1 MTTTATNVSILPAL
15 RRRVES
21 ATLSDIMHANVWY
34 GNARTLAER
43 MVNINPA
50 YTVEIA
56 ATIIAAFSPRV
67 RWETNVRKALA
78 FTAGMRVRG
87 LRDHTRKA
95 HLAERIGFDAI
106 PFRTAPK
113 THSFARN
120 IAGDMDAVTVDI
132 WMCRAAEIGRDS
144 PTIRQY
150 RAIADAVR
158 TLAAEYNMTPAT
170 MQALIW
176 IVERGR
182 AE

>member
-1 MTTTATNVSILPAL
+1 MTTTATTSIMSAL
-15 RRRVES
+15 RSRVES

-34 GNARTLAER
+34 GNARTIAER
-43 MVNINPA
+43 MVKLNPA
-50 YTVEIA
+50 YNVEIA

-67 RWETNVRKALA
+67 HWATNVRKALDFA
-78 FTAGMRVRG
+78 VGAPVRG

-95 HLAERIGFDAI
+95 YLAERVGFDAI

-132 WMCRAAEIGRDS
+132 WMCRAAEIGRDD

-150 RAIADAVR
+150 RAISDAVR